1 MVKRLLVL
9 LIILSSTNLFGQIKI
24 APVEFLWVNRVDS
37 ALNIIKT
44 YDKSVYDTLTKYCTN
59 IGFWNGKFSTV
70 EGVNEIVIT
79 KNDVTNGP
87 INNLAAVIVH
97 ESKHLQY
104 VNNNITVTIHVE
116 EIDCFTYEKIF
127 LLKIPNVELW
137 LIENAEKEIK
147 RFQGN

>member
-1 MVKRLLVL
+1 VL
-9 LIILSSTNLFGQIKI
+9 SGS
-24 APVEFLWVNRVDS
+24 
-37 ALNIIKT
+37 LN
-44 YDKSVYDTLTKYCTN
+44 N
-59 IGFWNGKFSTV
+59 I
-70 EGVNEIVIT
+70 
-79 KNDVTNGP
+79 
-87 INNLAAVIVH
+87 AAVIVH

-104 VNNNITVTIHVE
+104 VNNNINVKIAEE

>member
-9 LIILSSTNLFGQIKI
+9 LFILSSTNLFGQIKI
-24 APVEFLWVNRVDS
+24 APVEFLWVKRVDS

-44 YDKSVYDTLTKYCTN
+44 HDKSVYDTLIKYCTN
-59 IGFWNGKFSTV
+59 IGFWNGKFSTI
-70 EGVNEIVIT
+70 EGTGEIVIT

-87 INNLAAVIVH
+87 INNIAAVIVH

-104 VNNNITVTIHVE
+104 VNNNILVSLNVE
-116 EIDCFTYEKIF
+116 EIECFTYEKNF

-137 LIENAEKEIK
+137 LIENTEKEIK

>member
-1 MVKRLLVL
+1 LTQHLTLL
-9 LIILSSTNLFGQIKI
+9 
-24 APVEFLWVNRVDS
+24 
-37 ALNIIKT
+37 KT
-44 YDKSVYDTLTKYCTN
+44 H
-59 IGFWNGKFSTV
+59 
-70 EGVNEIVIT
+70 
-79 KNDVTNGP
+79 KNDVTKGP

-137 LIENAEKEIK
+137 LIENTEKEIK

>member
-24 APVEFLWVNRVDS
+24 APVEFIWVKRVDS

-44 YDKSVYDTLTKYCTN
+44 HDKNVYDTLTKYCTN

>member
-9 LIILSSTNLFGQIKI
+9 FFILSSTNLFGQIKI
-24 APVEFLWVNRVDS
+24 APVEFLWVKRVDS

-59 IGFWNGKFSTV
+59 IGFWNGKYSSID
-70 EGVNEIVIT
+70 GNSEILIT
-79 KNDVTNGP
+79 KNDVLLGP

-104 VNNNITVTIHVE
+104 VNNNINV
-116 EIDCFTYEKIF
+116 KI
-127 LLKIPNVELW
+127 VELW
-137 LIENAEKEIK
+137 LINNTEKEIK

>member
-1 MVKRLLVL
+1 MVKPYLLSIL
-9 LIILSSTNLFGQIKI
+9 LLLSTNLFGQIKI
-24 APVEFLWVNRVDS
+24 APVDFFLVNRVDS
-37 ALNIIKT
+37 ALNIIKNT
-44 YDKSVYDTLTKYCTN
+44 DKGVYDTLIKYCTN
-59 IGFWNGKFSTV
+59 IGFWNGKFSTI
-70 EGVNEIVIT
+70 EGIGEIVIT
-79 KNDVTNGP
+79 KNDVTKGP

-137 LIENAEKEIK
+137 LIENTEKEIK

>member
-1 MVKRLLVL
+1 MVKPYLLSIL
-9 LIILSSTNLFGQIKI
+9 LLLSTNLFGQIKI
-24 APVEFLWVNRVDS
+24 APVDFFWVNRVDS
-37 ALNIIKT
+37 ALNIIKNT
-44 YDKSVYDTLTKYCTN
+44 DKGVYDTLIKYCTN
-59 IGFWNGKFSTV
+59 IGFWNEKFSTI
-70 EGVNEIVIT
+70 EGTGEIVIT
-79 KNDVTNGP
+79 KNDVTKGP

-116 EIDCFTYEKIF
+116 EGDCFTYEKKF

>member
-24 APVEFLWVNRVDS
+24 APVEFIWVKRVDS

-44 YDKSVYDTLTKYCTN
+44 NDKNVYDTLTKYCTN

>member
-1 MVKRLLVL
+1 MVKPYLLSIL
-9 LIILSSTNLFGQIKI
+9 LLLSTNLFGQIKI
-24 APVEFLWVNRVDS
+24 APVDFFWVNRVDS
-37 ALNIIKT
+37 ALNIIKNT
-44 YDKSVYDTLTKYCTN
+44 DKGVYDTLIKYCTN
-59 IGFWNGKFSTV
+59 IGFWNGKFSTI
-70 EGVNEIVIT
+70 EGTGEIVIT
-79 KNDVTNGP
+79 KNDVTKGP

-116 EIDCFTYEKIF
+116 EIDCFTYEKKF

>member
-1 MVKRLLVL
+1 MVKRLLIL
-9 LIILSSTNLFGQIKI
+9 LFILSSTNLFGQIKI

-44 YDKSVYDTLTKYCTN
+44 YDKSVYDTLIKYCTN
-59 IGFWNGKFSTV
+59 IGFWNGRYSSID
-70 EGVNEIVIT
+70 GINEILIT
-79 KNDVTNGP
+79 KNDVTLGSL
-87 INNLAAVIVH
+87 NNLASVIVH

-104 VNNNITVTIHVE
+104 VNNNILVPLNVE
-116 EIDCFTYEKIF
+116 EVECFKYEKRF
-127 LLKIPNVELW
+127 LLVIPNVELW

>member
-1 MVKRLLVL
+1 MVKPYLLSIL
-9 LIILSSTNLFGQIKI
+9 LLLSTNLFGQIKI
-24 APVEFLWVNRVDS
+24 APVDFFWVNRVDS
-37 ALNIIKT
+37 ALNIIKNT
-44 YDKSVYDTLTKYCTN
+44 DKSVYDTLVKYCTN
-59 IGFWNGKFSTV
+59 IGFWNGKFSTI
-70 EGVNEIVIT
+70 EGIGEIVIT
-79 KNDVTNGP
+79 KNDVTKGP

-116 EIDCFTYEKIF
+116 EIDCFTYEKKF

>member
-24 APVEFLWVNRVDS
+24 APVEFIWVKRVDS
-37 ALNIIKT
+37 TLNIIKT
-44 YDKSVYDTLTKYCTN
+44 HDKNVYDTLTKYCTN

>member
-9 LIILSSTNLFGQIKI
+9 LIILSSTNLFGQIKT

-59 IGFWNGKFSTV
+59 IGFWNGKFSTI
-70 EGVNEIVIT
+70 EGTGEIVIT
-79 KNDVTNGP
+79 KNDVTKGP
-87 INNLAAVIVH
+87 INNLTAVIVH

-104 VNNNITVTIHVE
+104 VNNNITVTINVE

>member
-1 MVKRLLVL
+1 MVKRLLIL
-9 LIILSSTNLFGQIKI
+9 LFILSSTNLFGQIKI
-24 APVEFLWVNRVDS
+24 APVEFYWVKRVDS

-44 YDKSVYDTLTKYCTN
+44 YDTSVYDTLTKYCTN

>member
-24 APVEFLWVNRVDS
+24 APVEFLWVKRVDS

-59 IGFWNGKFSTV
+59 IGFWNGKFSTI
-70 EGVNEIVIT
+70 EGTGEIVIT

-116 EIDCFTYEKIF
+116 EVDCFTYEKKF

>member
-9 LIILSSTNLFGQIKI
+9 LFILSSTNLFGQIKI
-24 APVEFLWVNRVDS
+24 APVEFIWVKRVDS

-44 YDKSVYDTLTKYCTN
+44 HDKNVYDTLTKYCTN